1 MEIFQL
7 MYEDGIYFK
16 LNEIIN
22 LGHEDLRLLISQEK
36 DKYYV
41 PPIRNTQHQ
50 LWSTLAKNSSL
61 RSNHQFIGST
71 KSRKSC

>member
-1 MEIFQL
+1 MEIFHL

-22 LGHEDLRLLISQEK
+22 LGHEDLCLLISQEK

-41 PPIRNTQHQ
+41 PLIRNTQ
-50 LWSTLAKNSSL
+50 
-61 RSNHQFIGST
+61 
-71 KSRKSC
+71 